1 MIEGKNDAGAL
12 SSAPQVEALADQLT
26 ACADALHQRI
36 MQGINGHHGPFSDAE
51 QALSRTMLDD
61 EILLRQRADGLYAD
75 AANYTVKALGKSQQA
90 LMALTADAAKKLA
103 HINRIANA
111 AGLVG
116 GLLMLAGA
124 VATGQAAPIVTAIE
138 RISKQVKLL

>member
-1 MIEGKNDAGAL
+1 MIEGKNDASAL
-12 SSAPQVEALADQLT
+12 SGAPQVEALADQLT

-36 MQGINGHHGPFSDAE
+36 MQGINGHRGPFSDAE

-75 AANYTVKALGKSQQA
+75 AANYTVKSLGQSQQA
-90 LMALTADAAKKLA
+90 LMTLTADAAKKLA
-103 HINRIANA
+103 HINRIASA

-124 VATGQAAPIVTAIE
+124 VATGQAVPIVAAIE
-138 RISKQVKLL
+138 RVSKQVKLL